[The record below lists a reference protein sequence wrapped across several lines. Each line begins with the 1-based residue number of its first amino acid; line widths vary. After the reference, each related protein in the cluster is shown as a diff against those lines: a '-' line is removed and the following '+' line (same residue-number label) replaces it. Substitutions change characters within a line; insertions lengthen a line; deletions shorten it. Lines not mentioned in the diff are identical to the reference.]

1 MALVNE
7 IKKLSTDWR
16 ELLLDIDI
24 SSISEFYDKEVE
36 TFEPDIKIL
45 PPLESIF
52 NCFSKFNKNDLKV
65 VLLGQDPY
73 INENQA
79 NGLCF
84 SVNNDIKMPPSLRNI
99 FKEIKEEFNVERN
112 SKDLTD
118 WAEQGVLLLN
128 TALTV
133 RQFNSNTHG
142 KQWVNFTNKI
152 IEYISDEMENIVFI
166 LWGNDAKKRKKFIN
180 ENKHF
185 ILESV
190 HPSPL
195 SASRGF
201 FGNNH
206 FIKVNEYLEKIGK
219 SSIKWV

>member
-73 INENQA
+73 INENEA
-79 NGLCF
+79 NGFCF

-133 RQFNSNTHG
+133 RQFNSNTHS

-166 LWGNDAKKRKKFIN
+166 LWGNDAKKRKQFIN
-180 ENKHF
+180 EKKHF

>member
-52 NCFSKFNKNDLKV
+52 NCFSKFNKNNLKV

-73 INENQA
+73 INENEA
-79 NGLCF
+79 NGFCF

-133 RQFNSNTHG
+133 RQFNSNTHS

-180 ENKHF
+180 EKKHF

>member
-73 INENQA
+73 INENEA
-79 NGLCF
+79 NGFCF

-133 RQFNSNTHG
+133 RQFNSNTHS

-152 IEYISDEMENIVFI
+152 IEYISNEMENIVFI
-166 LWGNDAKKRKKFIN
+166 LWGNDAKKRKQFIN
-180 ENKHF
+180 EKKHF

>member
-73 INENQA
+73 INENEA
-79 NGLCF
+79 NGFCF

-133 RQFNSNTHG
+133 RQFNSNTHS

-180 ENKHF
+180 EKKHF